1 MQKKLEKE
9 ERLEL
14 QKKIDEMTFDDLKE
28 DWRVVCLKK
37 LKKI

>member
-1 MQKKLEKE
+1 MPKKLEKQ

-14 QKKIDEMTFDDLKE
+14 QKKINEITFDDLKE

-37 LKKI
+37 QNKN